1 MADDRSA
8 GPVLLTA
15 LAAAG
20 LLMAAYGRETPAP
33 VARGDGRRAQPGQRS
48 GAARG
53 RDATSPAQIPARGWW
68 DVLKRVAKGFSDD
81 RLMTEAAG
89 VTFFALLALF
99 PAIATMISL
108 YGLFA
113 DPKSVSDQL
122 QSLGGI
128 VPGGGLDIIKDQV
141 ASLTSKGSQA
151 LGFSALFGLLTSLW
165 SANQGIKSLFDALNV
180 VYHEHE
186 ERSFVRRTLISLT
199 FTLGAIVFVLLALA
213 AIVVVPVVLAYIGLD
228 SVVHTLL
235 TVSRWPLMTVVTAV
249 LLALIYRYGPDR
261 RRARWQ
267 WVSWGSAFSAIGW
280 ILGSVAFSYYVAN
293 FGSYNKTYGSLGAAI
308 GFMTW
313 IWISTIIVLLGA
325 ELNSELERQTERDS
339 TVGPEKPRGARD
351 AAPADMV
358 A

>member
-1 MADDRSA
+1 MADDRTA

-20 LLMAAYGRETPAP
+20 LLMAAYGHETPVLA
-33 VARGDGRRAQPGQRS
+33 AGQDDRGGRQGQS
-48 GAARG
+48 GDADLG
-53 RDATSPAQIPARGWW
+53 RDATSPAQIPAKGWW
-68 DVLKRVAKGFSDD
+68 NVLKRVATAFSDD

-89 VTFFALLALF
+89 VTFYALLALF
-99 PAIATMISL
+99 PAIATLISL

-122 QSLGGI
+122 QNLGGI

-141 ASLTSKGSQA
+141 TSLTSKGSQA

-186 ERSFVRRTLISLT
+186 ERSFIRRTLVSLS
-199 FTLGAIVFVLLALA
+199 FTLGAIVFVLLALG

-235 TVSRWPLMTVVTAV
+235 AVARWPLMMVIVAV

-267 WVSWGSAFSAIGW
+267 WVSWGSAFSAAGW

-293 FGSYNKTYGSLGAAI
+293 FGSYDKTYGSLGAAI

-339 TVGPEKPRGARD
+339 TVGPEKARGERG